1 LCNVSNGCNVT
12 TQLENMNRSYY
23 RYLHVYHRNKE
34 F

>member
-1 LCNVSNGCNVT
+1 VT
-12 TQLENMNRSYY
+12 TKLENMNRSYY